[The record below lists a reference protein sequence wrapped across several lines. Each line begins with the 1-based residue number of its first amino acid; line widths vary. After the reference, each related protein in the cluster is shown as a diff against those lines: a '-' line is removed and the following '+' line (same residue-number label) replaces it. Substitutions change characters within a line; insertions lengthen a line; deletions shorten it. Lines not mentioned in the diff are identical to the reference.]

1 MLDDTNRSELPEKK
15 KRDRVETDPLASAD
29 MLAVLG
35 RLAHE
40 DEEEPSHFRK
50 SRDS

>member
-1 MLDDTNRSELPEKK
+1 MLDDTRRSELPET
-15 KRDRVETDPLASAD
+15 KRRNPAEPDALASAD

-40 DEEEPSHFRK
+40 DEEEPLHFRQ
-50 SRDS
+50 SRDA